1 MAIIDL
7 LSASPPILV
16 SICVVLGLLIG
27 SFLNVIVYR
36 LPIVMERDWKQ
47 QCYDYLGIEN
57 AEPHTHLTSEKFEVF
72 NLWKP
77 DSHCLECNHEIRVWE
92 NIPVL
97 SFVLLGGKCSK
108 CKMSISVRYPSVEVV
123 TGILSGLVAYTFGAT
138 WLTLAVLILTWSL
151 VVLTLIDFE
160 HQLLPDVITLPL
172 LWLGLLVNTL
182 DFGFGVSLEEA
193 VIGAIAGYSILW
205 AIYWVFKLS
214 TGKEGMGYGDF
225 KLLSALGAW
234 MGWKSLLLIIG
245 LSSIVC
251 AILGLI
257 MILAKRSDKSMP
269 IPFGPFLAG
278 AGFIM
283 LIWGPQISSFY
294 SNAVVG

>member
-7 LSASPPILV
+7 FSASPPILV

-47 QCYDYLGIEN
+47 QCYDYLEIEN

-151 VVLTLIDFE
+151 VVLTLIDFD

-182 DFGFGVSLEEA
+182 DFGIGVSLEEA

-205 AIYWVFKLS
+205 AFYWVFKLA

>member
-7 LSASPPILV
+7 FSASPPILV

-47 QCYDYLGIEN
+47 QCYDYLEIEN
-57 AEPHTHLTSEKFEVF
+57 AEPRTHLTSEKFEVF

>member
-47 QCYDYLGIEN
+47 QCYDYLEIEN
-57 AEPHTHLTSEKFEVF
+57 AEPPTYLTSEKFEVF

>member
-47 QCYDYLGIEN
+47 QCYDYLEIEN

-205 AIYWVFKLS
+205 AFYWVFKLA

>member
-47 QCYDYLGIEN
+47 QCYDYLEIEN

-108 CKMSISVRYPSVEVV
+108 CKMSISLRYPSVEVV

-151 VVLTLIDFE
+151 VVLTLIDFD

>member
-47 QCYDYLGIEN
+47 QCYDYLEIEN

-77 DSHCLECNHEIRVWE
+77 DSHCLECNHELRVWE

-182 DFGFGVSLEEA
+182 DFGIGVSLEEA

-205 AIYWVFKLS
+205 AFYWVFKLA

>member
-47 QCYDYLGIEN
+47 QCYDYLEIEN
-57 AEPHTHLTSEKFEVF
+57 AEPRAHLTSEKFEVF

-205 AIYWVFKLS
+205 AFYWVFKLA

-294 SNAVVG
+294 SNAVIG

>member
-47 QCYDYLGIEN
+47 QCYDYLEIEN
-57 AEPHTHLTSEKFEVF
+57 AEPHAHLTSEKFEVF

-151 VVLTLIDFE
+151 VVLTLIDFD

>member
-108 CKMSISVRYPSVEVV
+108 CKMSISVRHPSVEVV

-151 VVLTLIDFE
+151 VVLTLIDFD

>member
-7 LSASPPILV
+7 FSASPPILV

-47 QCYDYLGIEN
+47 QCYDYLEIEN

-151 VVLTLIDFE
+151 VVLTLIDFD

>member
-47 QCYDYLGIEN
+47 QCCDYLEIEN

-108 CKMSISVRYPSVEVV
+108 CKMSISVRHPSVEVV

-151 VVLTLIDFE
+151 VVLTLIDFD

>member
-47 QCYDYLGIEN
+47 QCYDYLEIEN

-205 AIYWVFKLS
+205 AIYWVFMLS

-225 KLLSALGAW
+225 KLLSA
-234 MGWKSLLLIIG
+234 
-245 LSSIVC
+245 
-251 AILGLI
+251 
-257 MILAKRSDKSMP
+257 
-269 IPFGPFLAG
+269 
-278 AGFIM
+278 
-283 LIWGPQISSFY
+283 
-294 SNAVVG
+294 

>member
-47 QCYDYLGIEN
+47 QCYDYLEIEN

-151 VVLTLIDFE
+151 VVLTLIDFD

-205 AIYWVFKLS
+205 AFYWVFKLA